1 MQMLQIPLQ
10 ALKTPTL
17 SEPTAPPNL
26 VPPLKSMLDLQEHPE
41 ATLCKQLCNTAKSR
55 QGSAQPA
62 LALQANTF
70 SLRWIALE
78 MEIS

>member
-1 MQMLQIPLQ
+1 MQLLQIPLK

-17 SEPTAPPNL
+17 SEPTALLNL

-41 ATLCKQLCNTAKSR
+41 ATVCKQLCNRAKGR
-55 QGSAQPA
+55 QGSAQPD

-70 SLRWIALE
+70 SSRWTTLE